1 MGLPSLPG
9 PSNGDYAVNTNVVRA
24 GNQYY
29 ALVEGGAFPVEF
41 SYELESIT
49 RSNLGGLSR
58 GFSAHPKQDPATGEL
73 HALAYQPGQPDV
85 QYIVVG
91 IDGIATVRCEISL
104 PHMPQIHDICV
115 NGVERAYLRSASHV
129 STKIERSVIFS
140 IFVE

>member
-104 PHMPQIHDICV
+104 PHMPQIHDI
-115 NGVERAYLRSASHV
+115 ALTAS
-129 STKIERSVIFS
+129 SVLILDLP
-140 IFVE
+140 VLMAV